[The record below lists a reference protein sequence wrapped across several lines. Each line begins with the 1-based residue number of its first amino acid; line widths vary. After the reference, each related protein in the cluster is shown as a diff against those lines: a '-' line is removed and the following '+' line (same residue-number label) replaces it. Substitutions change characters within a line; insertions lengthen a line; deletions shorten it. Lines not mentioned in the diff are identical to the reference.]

1 MTLRINPDLTASTLF
16 GLQQATQREADALT
30 ELSSGKRVN
39 APSDDPA
46 ATASV
51 IGVHAGQQ
59 QNDTFKNNVSD
70 VRGIL
75 SAGQSALDS
84 VVSALNQ
91 AISYGTQGGDATLSS
106 ANRQV
111 LANQV
116 LQVRDQVLALANT
129 TYQGNYIFSGTQ
141 ALTQPYVVDT
151 NQTSGVAFQGNDGVN
166 QVEIA
171 PGQSIATNVPGDQI
185 FSSPS
190 ADVFQALNQ
199 LSTALQSNGD
209 IKTALAGVQSAFNQV
224 TSQRVFYGNALK
236 QLDSTDTY
244 LDTDRVNLSQRENDL
259 IGVDLSAAV
268 VQMQQATL
276 ARQAAL
282 SAASSI
288 SQLSLLDFLK

>member
-16 GLQQATQREADALT
+16 ALQQATQREADALT

-39 APSDDPA
+39 VPSDDPA

-51 IGVHAGQQ
+51 IGVHASQQ
-59 QNDTFKNNVSD
+59 ENDTFKNNVSD
-70 VRGIL
+70 LRGIL
-75 SAGQSALDS
+75 SVGQSALDS
-84 VVSALNQ
+84 VVSALTQ
-91 AISYGTQGGDATLSS
+91 AISYGTQGGDPTLSD

-111 LANQV
+111 LGNQV

-141 ALTQPYVVDT
+141 NLTQPYVVDPSDP
-151 NQTSGVAFQGNDGVN
+151 SGVIYQGNDGVN
-166 QVEIA
+166 RVEIS
-171 PGQSIATNVPGDQI
+171 PGQSTAANVAGDQV

-190 ADVFQALNQ
+190 ADVFQALTQ
-199 LSTALQSNGD
+199 LSTALQSHGD
-209 IKTALAGVQSAFNQV
+209 IETALGGVQNAFNHV
-224 TSQRVFYGNALK
+224 TSQRVFYSNALK

-259 IGVDLSAAV
+259 VGVDLSAAV